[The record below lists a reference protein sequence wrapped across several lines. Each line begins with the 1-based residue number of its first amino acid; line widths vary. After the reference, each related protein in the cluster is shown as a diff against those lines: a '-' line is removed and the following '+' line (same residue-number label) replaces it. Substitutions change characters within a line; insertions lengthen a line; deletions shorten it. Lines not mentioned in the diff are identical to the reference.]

1 MEDSKL
7 ISWALEYFSSI
18 PDKYRLPSDK
28 RLLNEVVQ
36 VEVYQKEISGELK
49 KELKWL
55 YLLLEGDFLS
65 IAKKN
70 RKKSE

>member
-7 ISWALEYFSSI
+7 ISWALEYFSRI
-18 PDKYRLPSDK
+18 PDRYRLPSDK

-36 VEVYQKEISGELK
+36 VEVYQKEMSGELK
-49 KELKWL
+49 KELMWT

-65 IAKKN
+65 IANKN
-70 RKKSE
+70 RKKGE